1 MVRCESAGFSL
12 LIVGVDAHIDPAE
25 RTVSVGILGEFAI
38 SQRADVGI
46 GPYKQVRKYM
56 RISHPE
62 MKMPINSD

>member
-25 RTVSVGILGEFAI
+25 RTVSAGILGEFAI

-46 GPYKQVRKYM
+46 GPYKIPANPYFPAIFDHLADLPQ
-56 RISHPE
+56 
-62 MKMPINSD
+62 